1 MKKLF
6 LLVLAFAF
14 AYSAQAQSIGL
25 KAGYGMS
32 GYTTNFYTPD
42 GAKMATGLNLGL
54 VAGLDLKVIELRGD
68 VTFVQLGSDFD
79 SRDMADEDWPARTAF
94 SMEVDSKT
102 TVNYLNI
109 GVSAIKGLGPVYV
122 GVGPYFGMAL
132 SSSEETNIDMGGDVT
147 TTTIDIFDE
156 PKDDGTG
163 GYGDLYNKTD
173 VGANLLLGA
182 KFSGAF
188 VEANVGYG
196 FMNFIN
202 TDSDYYLKDNYTQD
216 KEGTAMTED
225 AKQNNLFF
233 GISVGYTFGF

>member
-14 AYSAQAQSIGL
+14 AYSAQAQSIGV

-32 GYTTNFYTPD
+32 GYTTNFYVPD
-42 GAKMATGLNLGL
+42 GSKMASGLNLGL

-68 VTFVQLGSDFD
+68 VTFLQLGSDYESPD
-79 SRDMADEDWPARTAF
+79 AP
-94 SMEVDSKT
+94 MEQNS

-109 GVSAIKGLGPVYV
+109 GVSAMKGIGPVYV

-132 SSSEETNIDMGGDVT
+132 SSTQETIIGEGDDAV

-156 PKDDGTG
+156 PNEEGTG
-163 GYGDLYNKTD
+163 GMGDLYNKSD
-173 VGANLLLGA
+173 FGANLLVGA
-182 KFSGAF
+182 KFTGVF
-188 VEANVGYG
+188 VEGYAGYG

-202 TDSDYYLKDNYTQD
+202 TDSDNYEEARYVDKDD
-216 KEGTAMTED
+216 KVTPVD

-233 GISVGYTFGF
+233 GLSVGYTFGF